1 MHIHGTKNRDLHWN
15 LFKPYYCK
23 TVPTAANSCWQGWAH
38 HYLSRS
44 REEAAHP
51 GLNPVA
57 QECSCVLHHPSKGR
71 TTMSKSLVRQEGIT
85 SVSAWKKLSA
95 HIMAAQKP
103 TLFHAVVRPLWQTS
117 GTTLTSGHNLLDS
130 ESAVQ
135 QKVAM
140 KTYLKTGLTS
150 P

>member
-1 MHIHGTKNRDLHWN
+1 
-15 LFKPYYCK
+15 
-23 TVPTAANSCWQGWAH
+23 
-38 HYLSRS
+38 
-44 REEAAHP
+44 
-51 GLNPVA
+51 
-57 QECSCVLHHPSKGR
+57 
-71 TTMSKSLVRQEGIT
+71 MSKSLVRQEGIT